1 MKIGIITFHFP
12 YNCGAVLQ
20 CLALQTVLKKSGHDA
35 CVINYRPAYHQ
46 NRYVPLINPFI
57 IAFNRFE
64 DVDGKRSF
72 LRRLASAVKGFLITI
87 KGWKNYP
94 KRKIQHEKFQAFEKK
109 VLHLTPVYR
118 TEKQL
123 QKKVINCGL
132 YISGSDQLWNAHI
145 TNKKF
150 DPAYFLRFGPKE
162 AGRITYAVGANFSEH
177 PAPFEVLPELLNG
190 LNAVALR
197 ELKCLDDIKK
207 CAPNMPIY
215 HTIDPTLLL
224 QAKVYDDFICER
236 TLETEQFIFTYTMP
250 DESIHKVYNAAKL
263 LSEKLGMK
271 VIDAN
276 GNPSKL
282 NATIKDHRICGPDEF
297 LWYMKHAAYV
307 ITNSFHGTAFSVIM
321 EKDFVVIP
329 HSKTG
334 NRVTELLQQLDLG
347 DRCVASGVKAAEQ
360 ILKPVYFDRPRK
372 LLGELRSQS
381 LNYLFDSIR
390 QYGNEEI

>member
-20 CLALQTVLKKSGHDA
+20 CLALQTVLKKNGHDV

-46 NRYVPLINPFI
+46 NRYVPLINPLI
-57 IAFNRFE
+57 VAKSRFE
-64 DVDGKRSF
+64 NVPPGTPMW
-72 LRRLASAVKGFLITI
+72 RRLASAFKGFLSILHT
-87 KGWKNYP
+87 WKDYP
-94 KRKIQHEKFQAFEKK
+94 RRRIQHARFQCFEQKE
-109 VLHLTPVYR
+109 LNLTPVYR
-118 TEKQL
+118 TQKQL
-123 QKKVINCGL
+123 LKDVVPCGL
-132 YISGSDQLWNAHI
+132 YISGSDQLWNVHI
-145 TNKKF
+145 TDGHF
-150 DPAYFLRFGPKE
+150 EEPYFLKFGPKE
-162 AGRITYAVGANFSEH
+162 AGRITYAIGADFSEH
-177 PAPFEVLPELLNG
+177 PNPLKVLPELIKDLD
-190 LNAVALR
+190 AIALR
-197 ELKCLDDIKK
+197 ELKCRDDLLK
-207 CAPNMPIY
+207 CRPGIQVH
-215 HTIDPTLLL
+215 HTIDPTFLLE
-224 QAKVYDDFICER
+224 AKAYDQFICQQP
-236 TLETEQFIFTYTMP
+236 LESEPFIFTYTMP
-250 DESIHKVYNAAKL
+250 DASKHKVYNAAKL

-347 DRCVASGVKAAEQ
+347 DRCVASGAKAAEQ